1 MPAEAQNTKQGK
13 IKIKRLVEMKK
24 GFYTTL
30 MASAMALMNGYSGV
44 ALAQAQQNP
53 LDQFRSNMATQ
64 DAPAQNQR
72 LPDDVL
78 PSPTIGGA
86 QQQGLT
92 QDQIDAA
99 LQNYNLGDS
108 LSLEERRA
116 EAEARAREAA
126 FEAMM
131 NGTFPLT
138 PEEIR
143 QLLDRYR
150 DVREATEER
159 IGGPAEP
166 EIKMATVSLDP
177 GSVPPIIQL
186 SPGYVTTLNI
196 LDASGQPWPIQDISW
211 GGNFEIIQPSEGEN
225 IVRISPMKAHEVGNI
240 SMRLLDLNTPVIF
253 TLKTGLD
260 RVQVRFD
267 AQIPEYGPN
276 AQMPLIDTGGVSA
289 QAGGEDI
296 VFILDGTPPAGSEKL
311 EVTGTDGRTTAFNVN
326 GQVYVRTPLTL
337 LSPGWRNSVSSADGT
352 TVYAIG
358 QSPVLL
364 LSDNGKMVRAMIDYN

>member
-1 MPAEAQNTKQGK
+1 MNKNFQLLTGLGLMLLGVQSVCAQPA
-13 IKIKRLVEMKK
+13 
-24 GFYTTL
+24 
-30 MASAMALMNGYSGV
+30 S
-44 ALAQAQQNP
+44 NP
-53 LDQFRSNMATQ
+53 LDQFRTSNEQPNEAYQSANMPNDT
-64 DAPAQNQR
+64 
-72 LPDDVL
+72 L

-92 QDQIDAA
+92 QEQIDAA
-99 LQNYNLGDS
+99 LQGYNLGDT
-108 LSLEERRA
+108 LSFEEQRA
-116 EAEARAREAA
+116 EAEARARDAA

-131 NGTFPLT
+131 NGTFPLR

-143 QLLDRYR
+143 ELLNRYR

-159 IGGPAEP
+159 IGGAAVP

-196 LDASGQPWPIQDISW
+196 LDASGEPWPIQDISW
-211 GGNFEIIQPSEGEN
+211 GGNFEIIQPNEGEN

-240 SMRLLDLNTPVIF
+240 SMRLLDLSTPVIF
-253 TLKTGLD
+253 TLKTDLD
-260 RVQVRFD
+260 KVQVRFD

-276 AQMPLIDTGGVSA
+276 AQMPLIDTGGIPT
-289 QAGGEDI
+289 QAGDKDI
-296 VFILDGTPPAGSEKL
+296 VYILDGTPPAGSEKL
-311 EVTGTDGRTTAFNVN
+311 KVNGADERTTAYNVS
-326 GQVYVRTPLTL
+326 GQIYVRTPLTL
-337 LSPGWRNSVSSADGT
+337 LSPGWRSSVKSADGT

-364 LSDNGKMVRAMIDYN
+364 LSDKGKMIRAMIEYN